1 MVGVLNK
8 FYIMLEHYVEVY
20 LIFFYS
26 FVCLQF
32 FVRFFVSEEVFF
44 YSAVGAGFCRSF
56 FLFSSFFCLAT
67 MIKWDNSHYNGID
80 SVS

>member
-44 YSAVGAGFCRSF
+44 ILLLVLVSVAHF
-56 FLFSSFFCLAT
+56 FYFHLFFCFAT